1 MTKQNATCCLPFL
14 FKFLHLT
21 YNCYRHIHNF
31 VLGSLSML
39 QSSLYHCYRHHIY
52 NLSFGSSIDVTVKPL
67 SYVPSL
73 SSLHT
78 HYSTTT
84 FQYQRRRARCA
95 HPQQI
100 PLLREGVR
108 GGDMPSLRRIDV
120 IPPRRLPPARHIDD
134 VHPPQLV
141 TFTTGLRSQS
151 PVRLCSISTK
161 K

>member
-67 SYVPSL
+67 SMFPAFNPSIL
-73 SSLHT
+73 ITQPLPSSTSDAELGVLTLIKFPSFVRASAVAACLRSGALTSSLRVG
-78 HYSTTT
+78 
-84 FQYQRRRARCA
+84 F
-95 HPQQI
+95 
-100 PLLREGVR
+100 PLQ
-108 GGDMPSLRRIDV
+108 D
-120 IPPRRLPPARHIDD
+120 
-134 VHPPQLV
+134 
-141 TFTTGLRSQS
+141 T
-151 PVRLCSISTK
+151 
-161 K
+161 